1 MSAALL
7 ADYKP
12 LENMPAAE
20 VLTMLEGAD
29 FHSPNSASRSGA
41 NAFTLRADVGMG
53 DLCESIS
60 HRQNTLRAILLMLCS
75 DEDTPAHMA
84 GVIEAALMLAQESA
98 GFHAALHHG
107 VMVYGRAPPP
117 KGGK

>member
-20 VLTMLEGAD
+20 VITMLEGGD
-29 FHSPNSASRSGA
+29 FYAENAASRKGC

-53 DLCESIS
+53 DLCESVVQR
-60 HRQNTLRAILLMLCS
+60 HRSLQALLLMMCT

-84 GVIEAALMLAQESA
+84 GVIEAAMVLAQEAA
-98 GFHAALHHG
+98 GFHAAIHHG
-107 VMVYGRAPPP
+107 VMVYGRSPP
-117 KGGK
+117 KEGR